1 MAERKEVFEQ
11 TKQEK
16 IRRSEE
22 RVESL
27 VDVTKSREVEIP
39 REIKSWM
46 QKVEEGP
53 SKLASNGPSGTT
65 ATSDEIYQ
73 LPVSKRKF
81 VSGFKKSLEDVTR
94 WLSVFVLRVIKKK
107 QGKVKFREEDGDNN

>member
-11 TKQEK
+11 KGSEK
-16 IRRSEE
+16 IRRSEKTTE
-22 RVESL
+22 AL
-27 VDVTKSREVEIP
+27 VDVTELREVEIP

-46 QKVEEGP
+46 RKVEEGP
-53 SKLASNGPSGTT
+53 SKLASDQPGGTT
-65 ATSDEIYQ
+65 TTSDDIYQ

-81 VSGFKKSLEDVTR
+81 LGGFKKSLEDVTR